1 MTKNIPEENENT
13 FKRKMDF
20 SPGRRDIEYKLA
32 RIYVKKINNLDLPE
46 KEKDSMKKTIKEF
59 LIHYESEYKR
69 YYQAFEFYFLPP
81 PHLG

>member
-1 MTKNIPEENENT
+1 MTKNIPEENENI

-20 SPGRRDIEYKLA
+20 SPGMRDIEYKIA
-32 RIYVKKINNLDLPE
+32 RIYVREINNLDLPE
-46 KEKDSMKKTIKEF
+46 KEKDYMKKTIKEF

-69 YYQAFEFYFLPP
+69 YYQTFEFYFLPP